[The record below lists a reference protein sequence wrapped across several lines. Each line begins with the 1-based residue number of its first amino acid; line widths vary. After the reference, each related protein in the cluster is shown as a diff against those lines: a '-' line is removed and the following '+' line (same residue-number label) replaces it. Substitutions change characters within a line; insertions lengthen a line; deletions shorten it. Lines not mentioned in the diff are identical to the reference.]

1 MALKLTCI
9 NSHGFINGKQNGRLF
24 GNSMKGRR
32 NNIPDFDDLLFESR
46 NREYGAYQL
55 RKRYNSVVI
64 GGLIIASL
72 MGCAAVIIPFL
83 LTPRN
88 EQVVSGG
95 GRYVQVQM
103 DNLEPPREELYVPP
117 APPPP
122 ENTSAQDIVKYIP
135 PEVVDTIVPFEK
147 NQVTMDEVLAH
158 SGEIRVENAGTGFGQ
173 DLLAGDGGADTGEP
187 FFLVEVMPTF
197 RGGDL
202 NKFRD
207 WVQKRTNYPQAAIDA
222 KIKGTVFLTF
232 IVEKDGSVS
241 NVTVIKGVHPLIDN
255 EAIKAIS
262 ESPKWT
268 PGLQRGQPVRVR
280 YQIPLS
286 FIF

>member
-1 MALKLTCI
+1 LKLTCI

-55 RKRYNSVVI
+55 RKKYNSV
-64 GGLIIASL
+64 LSTCIILASL
-72 MGCAAVIIPFL
+72 LVCAAVIIPFAMK
-83 LTPRN
+83 PDN
-88 EQVVSGG
+88 EKIVSGG
-95 GRYVQVQM
+95 NSYVQVQM
-103 DNLEPPREELYVPP
+103 ENLRPPDELYVPP

-122 ENTSAQDIVKYIP
+122 ENTASR
-135 PEVVDTIVPFEK
+135 EVVRYVPPVVVDSVKPFE
-147 NQVTMDEVLAH
+147 NRVVTTDEVLAS
-158 SGEIRVENAGTGFGQ
+158 SGDIQPVNAGIGIGDELFGVE
-173 DLLAGDGGADTGEP
+173 GGTDSNDP
-187 FFLVEVMPTF
+187 FMLVEVMPTF
-197 RGGDL
+197 RGGDI
-202 NKFRD
+202 NRFRE

-222 KIKGTVFLTF
+222 KIRGTVFLTF
-232 IVEKDGSVS
+232 IVEKDGTVS
-241 NVTVIKGVHPLIDN
+241 NVTVIKGVHPLIDD
-255 EAIKAIS
+255 EAVKAIS

-286 FIF
+286 FVF